1 MQDLIAE
8 IRRTLPFDAAEAQVC
23 QGPCDGCSLKLLNF
37 LESELE
43 GWQQRLDEGEKP
55 GFKELS
61 GLLKI
66 ARKVQRVIERNGL
79 SHTSNSSRAP
89 G

>member
-1 MQDLIAE
+1 MQDLITE

-37 LESELE
+37 LDSELD
-43 GWQQRLDEGEKP
+43 GWQQRLNDGEKP

-61 GLLKI
+61 GLLKT
-66 ARKVQRVIERNGL
+66 ARKVRKVIERNGL
-79 SHTSNSSRAP
+79 AHASDSSRSPA
-89 G
+89 